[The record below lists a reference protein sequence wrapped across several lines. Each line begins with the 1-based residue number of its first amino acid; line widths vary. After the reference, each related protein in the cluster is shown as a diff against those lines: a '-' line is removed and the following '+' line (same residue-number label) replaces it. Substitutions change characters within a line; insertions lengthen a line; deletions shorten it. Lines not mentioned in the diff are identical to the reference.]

1 MTDIVERL
9 RKADKFSGLAV
20 GHYWNL
26 CEEAADE
33 IERLRRE
40 RDGMATWMQ
49 SRDAYHRHLE
59 EEAWAYIRGY
69 KIAPMLPEEKP

>member
-9 RKADKFSGLAV
+9 RQADKFSGLDDV

-40 RDGMATWMQ
+40 RDGMGT
-49 SRDAYHRHLE
+49 
-59 EEAWAYIRGY
+59 
-69 KIAPMLPEEKP
+69 IAPCYRL